1 MEQASTID
9 QFFNAVR
16 NGTVDEVREFLSQLK
31 STNTTVTEINEN
43 GKQDVGETTSYRQ
56 KLLKALAE
64 KNIGAVWSLIAEGRE
79 EEIKTLETLNS
90 ICKTVA
96 EHQRL
101 KEAGFFRCM
110 LGKLKSQIRCNGP
123 CGCCRGGRERK
134 GENYQTKLECE
145 EEQQWINIL
154 SDPLYICLNWLWR
167 NNTNG
172 GSPTSSDQ
180 ERTKK
185 EDSRK
190 SEDFIEAAL
199 HDANLLEKIALYEH
213 HYSRDEYTRRAEVYE
228 KFATDVIEGSTWD
241 QLLEIMDDKGN
252 GCLLTNKPGD
262 FNQSLSLLTTAAD
275 KERKRVCMAFLI
287 ICPPKFNVRLRFLVH
302 FILLLLSQ
310 IPRTLSL
317 DNFEVLKC
325 NCWFSHDGNNTK
337 GSLHCYRVRLHNIS
351 MLEIS
356 R

>member
-1 MEQASTID
+1 MEEASTVD
-9 QFFNAVR
+9 QNEQQHKNSDSTHVEFFNAVR
-16 NGTVDEVREFLSQLK
+16 KETVQQVRKLLSHLK
-31 STNTTVTEINEN
+31 STNTAVTEINEN
-43 GKQDVGETTSYRQ
+43 GKQDVGDKTSYRQ

-96 EHQRL
+96 EHERL
-101 KEAGFFRCM
+101 KEANLFSCM
-110 LGKLKSQIRCNGP
+110 LGKLESQIRCNGP

-134 GENYQTKLECE
+134 GENYQAKPERE

-167 NNTNG
+167 NNPNG
-172 GSPTSSDQ
+172 GSLTSSDQ
-180 ERTKK
+180 EGTKN

-190 SEDFIEAAL
+190 SEDVIEAAL

-241 QLLEIMDDKGN
+241 QLLEIMDDKGT

-275 KERKRVCMAFLI
+275 KERKRVCMALLI
-287 ICPPKFNVRLRFLVH
+287 IYPPKFNVRLRFLV

-317 DNFEVLKC
+317 DNFGV
-325 NCWFSHDGNNTK
+325 
-337 GSLHCYRVRLHNIS
+337 
-351 MLEIS
+351 
-356 R
+356 